1 MGRRTAEDGTAED
14 GTAGLL
20 RDRTDGL
27 LNGWTE
33 KADELPGAVASEAM
47 AGDALMRQA
56 LARATK
62 APQATAIGQRLGK
75 TVMLEWRQQVQQCVD
90 LA

>member
-1 MGRRTAEDGTAED
+1 
-14 GTAGLL
+14 
-20 RDRTDGL
+20 
-27 LNGWTE
+27 
-33 KADELPGAVASEAM
+33 M